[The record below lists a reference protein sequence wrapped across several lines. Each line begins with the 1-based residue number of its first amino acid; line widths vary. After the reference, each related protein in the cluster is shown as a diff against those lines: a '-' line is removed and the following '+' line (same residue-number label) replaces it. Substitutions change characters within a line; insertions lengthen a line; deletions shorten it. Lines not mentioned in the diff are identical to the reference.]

1 VIGWSLEDTCIIAG
15 VGTCGYYRSSEHSE
29 AYLGAAAVSEAARDA
44 GIAPQEIDG
53 LITYQYNNDT
63 VRPSELAQS
72 LGIES
77 LSLHIENY
85 LGGTV
90 GAELMAIA
98 VMSIKA
104 GLAKNVVVYRAAKH
118 RSGRVRIGGSGQAAD
133 AGGIEQFLVPHGW
146 ANFFVDQAAQA
157 TRHMWQFGT
166 SEEDLGAVALNAYR
180 NAQLNPRAVTQG
192 WGPTSMA
199 EYLEAPYLSYP
210 FRRWDFTSEADGAC
224 AYLVTSSER
233 AADIP
238 SKPVYISGLAQA
250 STPNPQHTG
259 RFAHFD
265 LAGENA
271 IVGSAHYFAR
281 DLFQRAGRNPSDID
295 LAMIYDASSYS
306 VISQLEDLGFC
317 PKGQGGRF
325 ASEGRIN
332 LDGDLPVNP
341 NGGLLAEGYLHG
353 TNLVVEAV
361 EQLRGGCGDRQ
372 VHGAEVALFT
382 SGGAGT
388 IGGGGILTTR

>member
-1 VIGWSLEDTCIIAG
+1 MAWPLSRACVIAG
-15 VGTCGYYRSSEHSE
+15 VGTSGYYRGTERSE
-29 AYLGAAAVSEAARDA
+29 AYLGATAVAKAARDA
-44 GIAPQEIDG
+44 GISPQEIDG

-63 VRPSELAQS
+63 VRPSELAQA
-72 LGIES
+72 LGIRS
-77 LSLHIENY
+77 LNIHIENY

-98 VMSIKA
+98 VMYINA
-104 GLAKNVVVYRAAKH
+104 GMAENVVVYRAAKH
-118 RSGRVRIGGSGQAAD
+118 RTGRVRIGGSGQAAD

-157 TRHMWQFGT
+157 VRHMWQFGT
-166 SEEDLGAVALNAYR
+166 TEEDLGAVAVNAYR
-180 NAQLNPRAVTQG
+180 NAQLNPRAVANG
-192 WGPTSMA
+192 WGPQTMD
-199 EYLEAPYLSYP
+199 EYLEAPYLAYP

-224 AYLVTSSER
+224 AYLVTSSDR
-233 AADIP
+233 AADLP
-238 SKPVYISGLAQA
+238 SKPVYIAGLAQA
-250 STPNPQHTG
+250 STPQPQHMG

-265 LAGENA
+265 LADENA
-271 IVGSAHYFAR
+271 IIGSAHYFR
-281 DLFQRAGRNPSDID
+281 DDLFQRAECDPSAVD

-317 PKGQGGRF
+317 AKGEGG
-325 ASEGRIN
+325 AYVSDGHIG

-361 EQLRGGCGDRQ
+361 EQLRGECGDRQ
-372 VHGAEVALFT
+372 VDGAEVAIFT

-388 IGGGGILTTR
+388 IGGGGILTTG